1 MQMDGGWS
9 TASRSEVI
17 IMKQIHWGRMCCR
30 CLASILLVLTS
41 PATLFGQEGVERV
54 STAQSSDFQI
64 GVSDVLT
71 LSVWRED
78 QLQVTV
84 PVRPDGRIAV
94 PLLGEIEVVGRTP
107 MDVQAELTRGYEG
120 FVTAPAVSLV
130 VSEINS
136 RKVYVLGEVN
146 APGVFDILRPTRL
159 LQALSMAGGYTDF
172 AKKDEVVVIREGS
185 PGERRIQVSVK
196 DITTGRRLDDN
207 ILLLPGDT
215 IYVP

>member
-1 MQMDGGWS
+1 MKWKTGGYLCGWF
-9 TASRSEVI
+9 
-17 IMKQIHWGRMCCR
+17 
-30 CLASILLVLTS
+30 LASMSLVLTS
-41 PATLFGQEGVERV
+41 PEALFGQEGDVQV
-54 STAQSSDFQI
+54 STPESSEYLI

-78 QLQVTV
+78 QLQATV

-107 MDVQAELTRGYEG
+107 LEVQAELTRGYEG

-136 RKVYVLGEVN
+136 RKVYVLGEVRN
-146 APGVFDILRPTRL
+146 PGVFDILRPTRL
-159 LQALSMAGGYTDF
+159 LQAISMAGGYTDF
-172 AKKDEVVVIREGS
+172 AKKDEVIVIREGH
-185 PGERRIQVSVK
+185 PGERRIEVSVK
-196 DITTGRRLDDN
+196 DITAGRKLDDN
-207 ILLLPGDT
+207 LLLLPGDT

>member
-1 MQMDGGWS
+1 
-9 TASRSEVI
+9 
-17 IMKQIHWGRMCCR
+17 MKWMKRGSLSCNS
-30 CLASILLVLTS
+30 LASIFLVLTS
-41 PATLFGQEGVERV
+41 SVPLRAQETPGIAEV
-54 STAQSSDFQI
+54 STSQSSDYVI

-84 PVRPDGRIAV
+84 PVRPDGRIVV
-94 PLLGEIEVVGRTP
+94 PLLGEIDVVGRTP
-107 MDVQAELTRGYEG
+107 MEVQADLTRGYEA

-130 VSEINS
+130 VTEINS

-146 APGVFDILRPTRL
+146 VPGVFDILRPTRL

-172 AKKDEVVVIREGS
+172 AKKDEVIIIREGR
-185 PGERRIQVSVK
+185 PGGRRIQVSVK
-196 DITTGRRLDDN
+196 DITSGRKLDDN
-207 ILLLPGDT
+207 ILLQPGDT

>member
-1 MQMDGGWS
+1 
-9 TASRSEVI
+9 
-17 IMKQIHWGRMCCR
+17 MKQIHWGRMCCS

-172 AKKDEVVVIREGS
+172 AKKDEVVVIREGR

-207 ILLLPGDT
+207 LLLLPGDT

>member
-1 MQMDGGWS
+1 MKSTTAGFLYGW
-9 TASRSEVI
+9 RRV
-17 IMKQIHWGRMCCR
+17 
-30 CLASILLVLTS
+30 SILLVLTS
-41 PATLFGQEGVERV
+41 SVPLFGQEGVDHAA
-54 STAQSSDFQI
+54 TAQSSDYRI

-84 PVRPDGRIAV
+84 PVRPDGRIAL

-107 MDVQAELTRGYEG
+107 MEVQAELTTGYEG

-136 RKVYVLGEVN
+136 RKVYVLGEVRT
-146 APGVFDILRPTRL
+146 PGVFDILRPTRL
-159 LQALSMAGGYTDF
+159 LQAISMAGGYTDF
-172 AKKDEVVVIREGS
+172 AKKDEVVVIREDN

-196 DITTGRRLDDN
+196 DITSGRKLDDN
-207 ILLLPGDT
+207 LLLLPGDT

>member
-1 MQMDGGWS
+1 M
-9 TASRSEVI
+9 
-17 IMKQIHWGRMCCR
+17 MKQMNWGRMCCR

-41 PATLFGQEGVERV
+41 PVALFGQEGVV
-54 STAQSSDFQI
+54 QISTAESSDYRI

-107 MDVQAELTRGYEG
+107 MEVQAELTKGYEG

-130 VSEINS
+130 VTAINS
-136 RKVYVLGEVN
+136 RKVYVLGEVTN
-146 APGVFDILRPTRL
+146 PGVFDILRPTRL
-159 LQALSMAGGYTDF
+159 LQAIAMAGGYTDF
-172 AKKDEVVVIREGS
+172 AKKDEVVVIREGR

-196 DITTGRRLDDN
+196 DITTGKNLDDN
-207 ILLLPGDT
+207 LLLLPGDT